1 MSPTISLILPVYN
14 AEAYLPTALDSI
26 LAQTFRDFEVIL
38 VNDGS
43 ADGSLDI
50 CRCYARQESRFL
62 VIDTPNGGVSKS
74 RNLALDRAQGTY
86 LQFMDADD
94 WLSPDAMEVLA
105 HTAASTGADLVISHF
120 YRVAGDRMAPRG
132 HIRGERFLTRREFA
146 EEMMK
151 APANF
156 YYGVLWNKLYRRSIV
171 ESHRL
176 RCPENVDWCEDF
188 LFNCNYIQYIRL
200 VAAVPQPLYYY
211 RKRPGSLV
219 DTHINLRTVAETKR
233 STFAYYKDL
242 YRKLD
247 LYEDQKAGIY
257 RYLLSAATDGAVGP
271 LAQRLDGGMKP
282 DFLRRPFQ
290 KTNSRR

>member
-1 MSPTISLILPVYN
+1 MSLHLN
-14 AEAYLPTALDSI
+14 
-26 LAQTFRDFEVIL
+26 
-38 VNDGS
+38 
-43 ADGSLDI
+43 
-50 CRCYARQESRFL
+50 
-62 VIDTPNGGVSKS
+62 
-74 RNLALDRAQGTY
+74 
-86 LQFMDADD
+86 
-94 WLSPDAMEVLA
+94 
-105 HTAASTGADLVISHF
+105 
-120 YRVAGDRMAPRG
+120 
-132 HIRGERFLTRREFA
+132 
-146 EEMMK
+146 
-151 APANF
+151 
-156 YYGVLWNKLYRRSIV
+156 
-171 ESHRL
+171 HRL

>member
-43 ADGSLDI
+43 TDGSLDI
-50 CRCYARQESRFL
+50 CRRYARQESRFL

-156 YYGVLWNKLYRRSIV
+156 YYGEIGRASCRERV
-171 ESHRL
+171 
-176 RCPENVDWCEDF
+176 
-188 LFNCNYIQYIRL
+188 
-200 VAAVPQPLYYY
+200 
-211 RKRPGSLV
+211 
-219 DTHINLRTVAETKR
+219 
-233 STFAYYKDL
+233 
-242 YRKLD
+242 
-247 LYEDQKAGIY
+247 
-257 RYLLSAATDGAVGP
+257 
-271 LAQRLDGGMKP
+271 
-282 DFLRRPFQ
+282 
-290 KTNSRR
+290 

>member
-50 CRCYARQESRFL
+50 CRRYARQESRFL

-132 HIRGERFLTRREFA
+132 HIRGERLLTRREFA

-151 APANF
+151 APANY
-156 YYGVLWNKLYRRSIV
+156 YYGVLWNKLYRRSII
-171 ESHRL
+171 EAHRL
-176 RCPENVDWCEDF
+176 RFPADVSWCEDF
-188 LFNCNYIQYIRL
+188 LFNLNYIEQVRL
-200 VAAVPQPLYYY
+200 VAAVPKPTYYY
-211 RKRPGSLV
+211 RKREDSLV
-219 DTHINLRTVAETKR
+219 NANASLRRAVVMKR
-233 STFAYYKDL
+233 STFDYYKEL
-242 YRKLD
+242 YQKLD
-247 LYEDQKAGIY
+247 LYEEQKGRVY
-257 RYLLSAATDGAVGP
+257 SYLLSAAVDGAVGP
-271 LAQRLDGGMKP
+271 LAPKLEEKPLD
-282 DFLRRPFQ
+282 
-290 KTNSRR
+290 